1 MKKLL
6 LTILAVLATV
16 TSYGTSTIAY
26 GILAFDEEDYR
37 KINSIVSFPLEGGN
51 TTYDVVAQFGKTNLY
66 AGAYAEGFYYA
77 ESTKLNSI
85 GAEVPDAL
93 LKVDLETGKY
103 TTVGTLEGFGSF
115 INDMSYD
122 YSTKQFWAVAKNA
135 AGTISELLTIDKN
148 TAKVE
153 KKFDLDRK
161 FFTLACT
168 YEGQLYAISFQGD
181 FCKIDKN
188 TGVVTVV
195 GKLPCNPNYIQ
206 SMEFDHT
213 DGTLYWA
220 ASITTVQPTP
230 DGFTTEMDE
239 TFMAFID
246 PETATVSRLGNIG
259 SSGQIVGLY
268 IPFAAS
274 AANTPAAV
282 ANLSV
287 TPGENGAP
295 EATLKWTNPS
305 KTFGR
310 QPLTELT
317 EVKIYRNDVVVKS
330 LTGTKPGEAV
340 TYTDKI
346 DNFVGGKVEYRVVPC
361 NANGEG
367 VPTETKLFVG
377 ADVPSA
383 PLNPTVNSDNHME
396 AVITWTAPQGSLN
409 GGWYNPA
416 EVTYKVVRNDGV
428 VVADGISALTATNKI
443 TGAAKAYTYTITAVN
458 KAGNGA
464 SATTSAAILGS
475 NNTLPYMGDFNDDE
489 TAATWTIINADGDE
503 NTWVRMRN
511 VDAGKVAMAYKP
523 TAESAGEDYLMS
535 YFFDFEAGKKYE
547 VTTSAFIYGLC
558 DFEFLLYNK
567 EKGYTSIK
575 TFTDATTNWRPGE
588 LSFTFTP
595 AESGK
600 YQFGIKSLSEA
611 GSNYLW
617 IYSIA
622 IKERQGENL
631 AAKDIDGDS
640 KPSIGSSSVYLVT
653 IKNTGAS
660 TISDYTVKL
669 IDTENG
675 NTLATAAAVP
685 AIESGKEV
693 IVTVAWTPEST
704 AVNSVTGV
712 VEFAD
717 DSNEADN
724 KTQAFAVDVQP
735 KGSGS
740 VIKIGTSS
748 TTDTDYAPFDPYD
761 GNSAALN
768 YYLHYEIGKDKTYI
782 ESIEYTGT
790 SFENKAVPVK
800 VYMANTAKADVEL
813 GWIPEN
819 MMTLVYDGDVTI
831 DGGFGSAGAKEFTL
845 NIPLST
851 PFEYTGKNLAV
862 LTVLNMGSSSTL
874 NAVRFK
880 NYTRPKYCGCRIWY
894 GAGEAFDF
902 EKFKF
907 IKPFNSSITLYTKDK
922 MGSVDQIN
930 GEDAG
935 SKPQITVS
943 GGMLNAAG
951 NVSAI
956 QITDIAGRV
965 AAVANGNRISVASLK
980 GAYVVTVTYSDGTR
994 KSAMIALN

>member
-16 TSYGTSTIAY
+16 TMYGTSTTAY

-37 KINSIVSFPLEGGN
+37 KINSIISFPLDGGN

-66 AGAYAEGFYYA
+66 AGAYADGFYYA
-77 ESTKLNSI
+77 ETTKLNAI

-103 TTVGTLEGFGSF
+103 TTVGNLEGFGSF

-122 YSTKQFWAVAKNA
+122 YSTKQFWAVAKNT
-135 AGTISELLTIDKN
+135 AGTFSELLTIDKN

-188 TGVVTVV
+188 TGAVTVV
-195 GKLPCNPNYIQ
+195 GKLQYNPNYIQ

-220 ASITTVQPTP
+220 ASVTTIQHDPE
-230 DGFTTEMDE
+230 GFTTEMDE

-259 SSGQIVGLY
+259 TSGQIVGLY

-282 ANLSV
+282 DKFSV
-287 TPGENGAP
+287 TPEVNGAA
-295 EATLKWTNPS
+295 EATLKWTNPT

-310 QPLTELT
+310 QPLSDLT

-330 LTGTKPGEAV
+330 ITGTKPGAEV

-346 DNFVGGKVEYRVVPC
+346 DNFVGGIVEYRVVPC

-367 VPTETKLFVG
+367 VPTEMKLFVG

-383 PLNPTVNSDNHME
+383 PLNPSVNADNQME
-396 AVITWTAPQGSLN
+396 AVISWTAPQGSLN
-409 GGWYNPA
+409 GGWYNPS
-416 EVTYKVVRNDGV
+416 EVKYTVVRNDGV
-428 VVADGISALTATNKI
+428 TVAKEISALTATDKI
-443 TGAAKAYTYTITAVN
+443 SGSAKSYTYTITASN
-458 KAGNGA
+458 AAGSGGV
-464 SATTSAAILGS
+464 ATTQPAILGD
-475 NNTLPYMGDFNDDE
+475 NNSIPYIADFNDDE
-489 TAATWTIINADGDE
+489 TAATWNIINADGDE

-535 YFFDFEAGKKYE
+535 YFFDFVAGKKYE

-567 EKGYTSIK
+567 EKGYMSVK
-575 TFTDATTNWRPGE
+575 KFTDATTNWKPGKI
-588 LSFTFTP
+588 SFTFTP

-600 YQFGIKSLSEA
+600 YNFALKSLSRP

-617 IYSIA
+617 IYSIE

-631 AAKDIDGDS
+631 AAKSIDGDP
-640 KPSIGSSSVYLVT
+640 KPSIGSASNYIVT
-653 IKNTGAS
+653 VNNTGAS
-660 TISDYTVKL
+660 TISNYSVKL
-669 IDTENG
+669 IDTESG
-675 NTLATAAAVP
+675 TTLATTTEVP
-685 AIESGKEV
+685 AIESGKEA
-693 IVTVAWTPEST
+693 IVTVTWTPEST
-704 AVNSVTGV
+704 AVKSVTAV

-717 DSNEADN
+717 DTNEADN

-768 YYLHYEIGKDKTYI
+768 YYLPYEIGKDKTYI

-790 SFENKAVPVK
+790 SFENKTVPVK
-800 VYMANTAKADVEL
+800 VYMANTAKANVEL

-831 DGGFGSAGAKEFTL
+831 EGGFGSTGAKEFTL
-845 NIPLST
+845 NIPLAT

-862 LTVLNMGSSSTL
+862 LTILNMGSSSTL

-880 NYTRPKYCGCRIWY
+880 NYTRQEYCGCRIWY
-894 GAGEAFDF
+894 GSGEAFDF

-922 MGSVDQIN
+922 MGSVTQIA

-935 SKPQITVS
+935 SKPQIAIS

-951 NVSAI
+951 NVYAI
-956 QITDIAGRV
+956 QITDIAGRTV
-965 AAVANGNRISVASLK
+965 ALEKGSSVSVASLN

-994 KSAMIALN
+994 KSAMIALK